1 MIRIFARAASVAVA
15 LTAFAAPAFAHATLE
30 VQEAKIGASYK
41 AVLRVPHGCGTEAT
55 NVVRV
60 QIPEGFYNVKPMPK
74 AGWTLETV
82 TGPYE
87 QAYENHGTMLTEGV
101 KEIVWKDGNLPNE
114 WYDEFVFRGTFAGT
128 LKPGKFYF
136 PAIQECAS
144 GQEAWVNVTGAAD
157 GGEPAPSLELVAAEA
172 AVDEHA
178 GHMMAAPAEVALGD
192 LTITGGFS
200 RATLPNAPVGGG
212 FVTIT
217 NKGAIDDRLVA
228 VTSPVAGEVQLHE
241 MAMEGDVMKMREL
254 PDGIP
259 VPAGETVSLQPG
271 GLHMMFMQLTGPLV
285 EGTSFPVTLTF
296 EKAGSVTVELSVA
309 SSGAQAPDGMAGM
322 SH

>member
-1 MIRIFARAASVAVA
+1 MIRIFARAAVVAVA
-15 LTAFAAPAFAHATLE
+15 FTTFAVPAFAHSTLE
-30 VQEAKIGASYK
+30 VQEAQIGASYK

-87 QAYENHGTMLTEGV
+87 QSYDNHGTQLTEGV

-114 WYDEFVFRGTFAGT
+114 WYDEFVFRGTYAGSLT
-128 LKPGKFYF
+128 PGKFYF
-136 PAIQECAS
+136 PAIQECAN
-144 GQEAWVNVTGAAD
+144 GEEAWVNVTGAAD
-157 GGEPAPSLELVAAEA
+157 GGEPAPSLELVAVET

-178 GHMMAAPAEVALGD
+178 GHMMAAPSEVTLGD
-192 LTITGGFS
+192 LTISDGFS

-212 FVTIT
+212 FLTIT
-217 NKGAIDDRLVA
+217 NKGAADDRLIA
-228 VTSPVAGEVQLHE
+228 ATSPAAADVQLHE
-241 MAMEGDVMKMREL
+241 ISMEGDVMKMREL
-254 PDGIP
+254 AEGIP

-271 GLHMMFMQLTGPLV
+271 GLHLMFMQLTGPLV

-296 EKAGSVTVELSVA
+296 EKAGTVTVELSVA
-309 SSGAQAPDGMAGM
+309 SSGAKAPDGMTGI